1 MAFKI
6 FRVYAQGLYQPNYQ
20 KMAEMKV
27 TTMRKPGFAFMT
39 ILNGDQGFGRIE
51 GMVRK
56 AGTPLPNY
64 EVSVYKASLQT
75 LLWTT
80 KTKAD
85 GSFKLRNIMKGMECF
100 VVVFPSS
107 EDKVTTNARIKTQII
122 AE

>member
-6 FRVYAQGLYQPNYQ
+6 FRVYVQGLYQPDFQ

-27 TTMRKPGFAFMT
+27 STIQKPGFAFMT
-39 ILNGDQGFGRIE
+39 ISNTNQGLGRIE
-51 GMVRK
+51 GIVRK

-64 EVSVYKASLQT
+64 EVSVYRASPQT
-75 LLWTT
+75 LLWTA

-85 GSFKLRNIMKGMECF
+85 GSFKLRNLAKGMECF
-100 VVVFPSS
+100 VVVFPSNQ
-107 EDKVTTNARIKTQII
+107 DKVTTNARIKTQIV